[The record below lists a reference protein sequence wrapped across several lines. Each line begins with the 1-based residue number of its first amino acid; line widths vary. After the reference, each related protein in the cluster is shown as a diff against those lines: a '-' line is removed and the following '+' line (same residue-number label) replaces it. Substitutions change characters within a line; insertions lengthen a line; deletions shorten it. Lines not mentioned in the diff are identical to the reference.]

1 MAEAISTH
9 FCIAQRIQLRTKP
22 NAFKDPTVTNLH
34 APSLT
39 RKISSLAHEEFVHQI
54 NFSGEEIELDR
65 LML

>member
-22 NAFKDPTVTNLH
+22 SAFRDRTVKKLH
-34 APSLT
+34 APSLART
-39 RKISSLAHEEFVHQI
+39 TSSLAHEEFVHRI
-54 NFSGEEIELDR
+54 NLNGEEFELDR